1 MAAPTNNAS
10 KLEHPR
16 VVVALLLDRIDELDQ
31 AVKLAEKMK
40 SSQTVPP
47 DHVYVV
53 APLGASVLRT
63 SAPVLTDTQHVSVLQ
78 APADGGPAASLVALL
93 NGETDSTTL
102 IITQGTNLYNAFHL
116 LTDMRTMSDQYVL
129 LISRVILS
137 DVPPSSPPSSKR
149 APTRLS

>member
-10 KLEHPR
+10 KFQHPR
-16 VVVALLLDRIDELDQ
+16 VVVALLLDHIDELDQ

-53 APLGASVLRT
+53 AQLGASVLRT

-78 APADGGPAASLVALL
+78 VPAGGGPAASLVALL
-93 NGETDSTTL
+93 NRETDSTTL
-102 IITQGTNLYNAFHL
+102 IITQGTHLYN
-116 LTDMRTMSDQYVL
+116 RSYVPPPFFL
-129 LISRVILS
+129 LICLGH
-137 DVPPSSPPSSKR
+137 
-149 APTRLS
+149 ANHE